1 MSFGGGGGWCSG
13 ACQNSSSWYLWGKG
27 GSERRGEHLHAGARV
42 REFEQLV
49 PDEGWRSD
57 GTQKA
62 LRRHSPK
69 DGQDQKLPCMAQGH
83 LSKRSQLLKRR

>member
-1 MSFGGGGGWCSG
+1 MLGC
-13 ACQNSSSWYLWGKG
+13 
-27 GSERRGEHLHAGARV
+27 V
-42 REFEQLV
+42 PEFEQLV

-69 DGQDQKLPCMAQGH
+69 DGQDQKLTCMAQGH

>member
-1 MSFGGGGGWCSG
+1 VLGCVPEFE
-13 ACQNSSSWYLWGKG
+13 QLVPVGKG
-27 GSERRGEHLHAGARV
+27 GPSVVVSTCMLVLGCV
-42 REFEQLV
+42 PEFEQLV